1 MKILKWIGWTSA
13 VLGAILILV
22 GVSSQV
28 FKFNPFGIDH
38 NVSYLHAA
46 NSLLLLAI
54 AIFIATKNAAKT
66 VAIKTKNKT
75 SANLSS
81 KWFDTY

>member
-1 MKILKWIGWTSA
+1 MKILKWIGWSSA

-22 GVSSQV
+22 GVLSQV

-54 AIFIATKNAAKT
+54 ALFIATKKCCENCCDKD
-66 VAIKTKNKT
+66 KK
-75 SANLSS
+75 
-81 KWFDTY
+81 